1 MAVQNTKKERLKKK
15 NFKSMVKK
23 SFFVTWDD
31 LDADSDDDDDDD
43 EGSQRSTH
51 GIIII

>member
-31 LDADSDDDDDDD
+31 LDADSDDSDDD